1 MRKLKDIWDAIDDK
15 RPKDKKIIAW
25 KQSYEGVKAAI
36 EYIGFK
42 LVTTKEEFD
51 ELPIPINKV
60 GHKGYLYRKIIVTL
74 TFLFLR

>member
-1 MRKLKDIWDAIDDK
+1 MRKLSEIWNSIDEK
-15 RPKDKKIIAW
+15 RPQDIKIIAW

-36 EYIGFK
+36 DYIGYVM
-42 LVTTKEEFD
+42 VTTKEEFD
-51 ELPIPINKV
+51 SISIPINKV